1 MNKNLLIAVGICA
14 ALLLAA
20 LLACSFG
27 FSCSP
32 TTKPSTTISSFEE
45 CVAAGYPVMESYPR
59 QCRAGDQSFTEIIN
73 TEANIR
79 VSEPSVNQDV
89 GSVFTLKGEA
99 RVFENQLNY
108 KVFEDGGSILKEG
121 MLQAM
126 SPDVGQ
132 FGSFEAQI
140 SIGNPKSNRGRLEV
154 FDYSA
159 KDGSEIDKVI
169 IPLYFDSEKLQTV
182 KVFWGRSEE
191 MGGNSANDCTLVYPV
206 ERKIWKTQSLARVAL
221 EELLAG
227 PTPKEEQSQG
237 YFSSINDGVAI
248 KSLKIEKGIAYVD
261 FDSKLEYQ
269 VGGSCRVASIS
280 SQIKST
286 LRQFN
291 TVSDVIISIDGRTE
305 DILQP

>member
-1 MNKNLLIAVGICA
+1 MNKNLLISTLICA
-14 ALLLAA
+14 VLLLVA
-20 LLACSFG
+20 LTACSFG
-27 FSCSP
+27 LSCFSKNEPNVSV
-32 TTKPSTTISSFEE
+32 SNFEE
-45 CVAAGYPVMESYPR
+45 CVKAGYPVMESYPR
-59 QCRAGDQSFTEIIN
+59 QCRAGDQSFTEIIKP
-73 TEANIR
+73 EANIR
-79 VSEPSVNQDV
+79 VSEPAVNQDV
-89 GSVFTLKGEA
+89 GPTFTLKGEA

-108 KVFEDGGSILKEG
+108 KVYEDGGSVLKEG
-121 MLQAM
+121 MLQAN

-132 FGSFEAQI
+132 FGPFETQI
-140 SIGNPKSNRGRLEV
+140 SIGNPKTNRGRLEV

-227 PTPKEEQSQG
+227 PTPREEQSQG
-237 YFSSINDGVAI
+237 YFSSINNGVTI
-248 KSLKIEKGIAYVD
+248 KSLKIEKGIAFVD
-261 FDSKLEYQ
+261 FDSKLEFQ
-269 VGGSCRVASIS
+269 VGGSCRVTSIS

-291 TVSDVIISIDGRTE
+291 TVSDVVISIDGRTE